1 MRSVNIILFFVVFS
15 GLKIFAQS
23 PLSLEFLKDTTPKG
37 KEYIRLIFKADSLF
51 KSRQFQNAIDIYEK
65 AQALKP
71 KEVYP
76 RFKAEDIRT
85 LYLPN
90 EIVKNDVKEV
100 QPQEYRFSKKHR
112 EKIEKE
118 QAKQLEKEGKKPE
131 IKKDPIIVAD
141 NKKNEIKKEVIEEKK
156 EVKKNVAEVKV
167 ETEIKETKKE
177 EQKKEEKKTT
187 IVDEKTKQDANSQLK
202 AIEDLKANEEAEEK
216 RRIEFTEMRKKE
228 EEAQAKEEIEIRIKQ
243 SEAKRME
250 EKKDKP
256 VETNVKKEKEITTIS
271 DVIIKKSQ
279 DEEIKRIQ
287 AEVSINTETR
297 PEEEEALLKAKYP
310 NEKTVETIKEKTK
323 TTTQVV
329 INKNGKII
337 VYSKVEHNWGS
348 TFYFLKEPGQPI
360 VNISRDYFERN
371 TKDK

>member
-1 MRSVNIILFFVVFS
+1 MRIVTIFLIFVLLWGF
-15 GLKIFAQS
+15 KTFAQS

-51 KSRQFQNAIDIYEK
+51 KSRKFQNAIDVYED
-65 AQALKP
+65 AHALKP
-71 KEVYP
+71 REVYP
-76 RFKAEDIRT
+76 RFKAEVIRT

-90 EIVKNDVKEV
+90 EIVKNEVKEV

-131 IKKDPIIVAD
+131 IKKDPVLIAE
-141 NKKNEIKKEVIEEKK
+141 NKKKEEKKEVVQEKKEEKKEEKKIIAEVKVENEKK
-156 EVKKNVAEVKV
+156 EVKK
-167 ETEIKETKKE
+167 E
-177 EQKKEEKKTT
+177 EKQEEKKMPV
-187 IVDEKTKQDANSQLK
+187 VDAKTKQDANAQLK
-202 AIEDLKANEEAEEK
+202 AIEELKAKEEADEK
-216 RRIEFTEMRKKE
+216 RKKE
-228 EEAQAKEEIEIRIKQ
+228 EEVQAKEEIEIRMKQ
-243 SEAKRME
+243 VEAKRLE

-256 VETNVKKEKEITTIS
+256 VETNIKKEKEITTIS

-287 AEVSINTETR
+287 AEASINTETR
-297 PEEEEALLKAKYP
+297 PEDEEALLKAKYP
-310 NEKTVETIKEKTK
+310 QEKSVETIKEKTK

-329 INKNGKII
+329 INKNGKIT
-337 VYSKVEHNWGS
+337 VFSKVEHNWGA

-371 TKDK
+371 TRDK